1 MASKVGF
8 LGFAVLV
15 VVLLF
20 NSTIGVSALF
30 SSTIGVSALCNS
42 TIGVS
47 ASCNTEN
54 ANHMESLGVSADGC
68 DADIQG
74 LVSQCAPFVFKAA
87 PKTPPTQGC
96 CDVIQKAD
104 IPCVC
109 RYITPEI
116 EQVVSIEKV
125 IYVAQFCH
133 KDLPRG
139 TKCGSVSIP
148 PAMKRN

>member
-15 VVLLF
+15 VVLLC
-20 NSTIGVSALF
+20 NSTIGVSESFDSRTGVSALCD
-30 SSTIGVSALCNS
+30 STIGVSALCN
-42 TIGVS
+42 INNGVS
-47 ASCNTEN
+47 AN
-54 ANHMESLGVSADGC
+54 GC

-109 RYITPEI
+109 QYITPEI